1 MGWFR
6 QQAIFDS
13 MKLQASFD
21 YSGNVTGSNLHPPT
35 TASYT
40 KGKQIDPEKSSLN
53 QMDNYYEI
61 ISEKS
66 LLPKDTLFY
75 SKQMKHFKN
84 RISRNFHP
92 GAVPIKWLFFLSNK
106 EKHITY
112 ITPNS
117 AGGRGGGGR
126 GGAGGGEEEYN
137 CKRTARVEI
146 SWENRSERNCVKIP
160 QKVEEYAEWGG
171 DTQQDQIFCLQY
183 ISKW

>member
-1 MGWFR
+1 MDFVGWFR

-35 TASYT
+35 TASYA

-92 GAVPIKWLFFLSNK
+92 GAVPIK
-106 EKHITY
+106 
-112 ITPNS
+112 
-117 AGGRGGGGR
+117 
-126 GGAGGGEEEYN
+126 
-137 CKRTARVEI
+137 
-146 SWENRSERNCVKIP
+146 
-160 QKVEEYAEWGG
+160 
-171 DTQQDQIFCLQY
+171 
-183 ISKW
+183 